1 MDNTSFQ
8 VLDFAQP
15 FCVIEN
21 YVLEDERL
29 TAYDVTVYLALRS
42 HAGARRE
49 DGSLVCWPSVE
60 TLAKKARCVRSTCF
74 KSLAHLEELG
84 YLRRESRYVNNQYKK
99 TTLYQ
104 LLPNPR
110 AAGPSCG
117 SDESAARTESV
128 KRTAS
133 VRITDSTSPSNG
145 RRTRYYELDTEN
157 YNPPL
162 IPPKGGAGEAASP
175 SGPENPDEQG
185 MIADSPDESLAEE
198 LTQKIQADFPRA
210 DAGKLRA
217 AVRRWIEAYGR
228 ERVEGEIPAAL
239 LLQCEKGGRYRD
251 PVRYIGAWLRRGR
264 KAPPPVVASRIDEL
278 FEEFWAMWPGLR
290 DGKEGARREWRR
302 RFSALPDAAARN
314 GALRALE
321 PQIEA
326 LIERAERGEELR
338 FLGKAQNF
346 IRDADLAG

>member
-1 MDNTSFQ
+1 M
-8 VLDFAQP
+8 
-15 FCVIEN
+15 
-21 YVLEDERL
+21 
-29 TAYDVTVYLALRS
+29 
-42 HAGARRE
+42 
-49 DGSLVCWPSVE
+49 
-60 TLAKKARCVRSTCF
+60 
-74 KSLAHLEELG
+74 
-84 YLRRESRYVNNQYKK
+84 
-99 TTLYQ
+99 
-104 LLPNPR
+104 
-110 AAGPSCG
+110 
-117 SDESAARTESV
+117 
-128 KRTAS
+128 
-133 VRITDSTSPSNG
+133 
-145 RRTRYYELDTEN
+145 
-157 YNPPL
+157 
-162 IPPKGGAGEAASP
+162 ASP
-175 SGPENPDEQG
+175 SEPEIPGEQR
-185 MIADSPDESLAEE
+185 MIADSPDEALAEE

-210 DAGKLRA
+210 DAGKLRV

-264 KAPPPVVASRIDEL
+264 KAPPPVASRIDEL
-278 FEEFWAMWPGLR
+278 FEEFWTMWPGLR